1 MNLHTSFIIDKEGK
15 PISVIL
21 PYTEYQEL
29 IESLGLDLSK
39 EEVEAIEKIR
49 LIRAANPERIEE
61 EYISLNNL

>member
-21 PYTEYQEL
+21 PYAEYQEL
-29 IESLGLDLSK
+29 IESLGLDLSE
-39 EEVEAIEKIR
+39 EEVEAIEKAR
-49 LIRAANPERIEE
+49 LIRTTDPERIEE